1 MPRFAD
7 GIGTKLDFNEKMHRS
22 PGSIGAIGSIVMPDF
37 VANTDNKMGEKMNGG
52 MKAATVALLVAFVGL
67 GCSYQ
72 RKGALKPVG
81 LPEYVYKTPVQEE
94 YVGSYAGVFNFR
106 APEYAGHMG
115 RVAGECLYEELL
127 KRGIFARLTYE
138 AESVDLNREKILAV
152 AKAKGYEL
160 VITGDLLYYFE
171 GSLHYPSRVDQRMEV
186 IGVDHDDIL
195 WYAKAVDIGP
205 CYPFVD
211 YLVVEG
217 YGRSAPSTRQLF
229 ERNAKKFCE
238 LLYDGNSRRFP
249 TAVAR
254 APEPPAPDPVSPPA
268 SLPPVVG
275 SPLRLDPGD
284 IVPDTGEQPGKA
296 PHVDK
301 QSSAASTGVQAS
313 VPDEDVPP
321 LNEGAAFRETQPE
334 KYVTAPIHFAFNDY
348 RLSPEAKA
356 VLRRKAE
363 WLKRHPG
370 TVLEIQGHCDERGTV
385 GFNTALGTQ
394 RAACAKGYLVEL
406 GIAGKRLMP
415 VSYGEKMPVDK
426 NHNEAAWAMN
436 RRAEFA
442 VFRK

>member
-1 MPRFAD
+1 VVS
-7 GIGTKLDFNEKMHRS
+7 DFL
-22 PGSIGAIGSIVMPDF
+22 
-37 VANTDNKMGEKMNGG
+37 ANTDNRMGEKMNGG
-52 MKAATVALLVAFVGL
+52 MKAAMVALLVAFVGL

-81 LPEYVYKTPVQEE
+81 LPEYVYKTPTPEE

-127 KRGIFARLTYE
+127 KRGIFSRLTYE

-186 IGVDHDDIL
+186 MGVDQDNIL

-238 LLYDGNSRRFP
+238 LLHDGKSRRFH
-249 TAVAR
+249 TAVAQ
-254 APEPPAPDPVSPPA
+254 APEPPAPDPVSPQASFPPVEA
-268 SLPPVVG
+268 SLI
-275 SPLRLDPGD
+275 RLDPDDGVLDTEKQPEKASDGD
-284 IVPDTGEQPGKA
+284 E
-296 PHVDK
+296 
-301 QSSAASTGVQAS
+301 QSSGSTVGRAP
-313 VPDEDVPP
+313 VPDENVSSP
-321 LNEGAAFRETQPE
+321 NEGPESRETQSE
-334 KYVTAPIHFAFNDY
+334 RYVMAPIHFAFNDY

-363 WLKRHPG
+363 GLKRHPG

-394 RAACAKGYLVEL
+394 RAARAKGYLVEL

-415 VSYGEKMPVDK
+415 VSYGEKMPVD
-426 NHNEAAWAMN
+426 NDHNEAAWAMN

>member
-1 MPRFAD
+1 M
-7 GIGTKLDFNEKMHRS
+7 
-22 PGSIGAIGSIVMPDF
+22 VMSDF

-52 MKAATVALLVAFVGL
+52 TKAATVALLVALVGL

-81 LPEYVYKTPVQEE
+81 LPEYVYKTPTQQE
-94 YVGSYAGVFNFR
+94 YVGSYVGVFNFR

-115 RVAGECLYEELL
+115 RVAGACLYEELL
-127 KRGIFARLTYE
+127 KRGIFSRLAYE
-138 AESVDLNREKILAV
+138 AHSADLNREKILAV

-186 IGVDHDDIL
+186 IGVDQDDIL

-238 LLYDGNSRRFP
+238 LLHDGNFRRFH
-249 TAVAR
+249 TAVAQPPDPA
-254 APEPPAPDPVSPPA
+254 APEPVPPQA
-268 SLPPVVG
+268 SFPPVEAAPV
-275 SPLRLDPGD
+275 RLDSGD
-284 IVPDTGEQPGKA
+284 GVLDTGEQPGKA
-296 PHVDK
+296 PHRDE
-301 QSSAASTGVQAS
+301 QSSGSTVVRAP
-313 VPDEDVPP
+313 VPDEDAPSP
-321 LNEGAAFRETQPE
+321 NEGPEFHDMQPE
-334 KYVTAPIHFAFNDY
+334 RYMTAPIHFDFNDF
-348 RLSPEAKA
+348 RLSSKAKA
-356 VLRRKAE
+356 VLRRKAR
-363 WLKRHPG
+363 WLNRHPG

-385 GFNTALGTQ
+385 GFNTTLGTQ
-394 RAACAKGYLVEL
+394 RAARTKGYLMEL
-406 GIAGKRLMP
+406 GIDGKRLMP
-415 VSYGEKMPVDK
+415 VSYGEKMPVDE

-442 VFRK
+442 VFSRR

>member
-1 MPRFAD
+1 
-7 GIGTKLDFNEKMHRS
+7 
-22 PGSIGAIGSIVMPDF
+22 
-37 VANTDNKMGEKMNGG
+37 MNGG
-52 MKAATVALLVAFVGL
+52 MKAAMVALFVACVGL

-81 LPEYVYKTPVQEE
+81 LPEYVYKTPTQEE

-127 KRGIFARLTYE
+127 KRGIFSRLAYE
-138 AESVDLNREKILAV
+138 AQSVDLNREKILAV

-186 IGVDHDDIL
+186 INVDQNDIL

-205 CYPFVD
+205 SYPFVD

-238 LLYDGNSRRFP
+238 LLHDGNSRRFR
-249 TAVAR
+249 TTVAQAPDPAA
-254 APEPPAPDPVSPPA
+254 APEPVSPEA
-268 SLPPVVG
+268 GFPPVDNSQVG
-275 SPLRLDPGD
+275 LDSGD
-284 IVPDTGEQPGKA
+284 GVLDTGEQPGKA
-296 PHVDK
+296 PHGDE
-301 QSSAASTGVQAS
+301 QTSDSTAVRGPA
-313 VPDEDVPP
+313 PDEDAPSP
-321 LNEGAAFRETQPE
+321 NEGPEFREMQPE
-334 KYVTAPIHFAFNDY
+334 RYVTAPIHFAFNDF

-385 GFNTALGTQ
+385 GFNTTLGTQ
-394 RAACAKGYLVEL
+394 RAARAKGYLVEL
-406 GIAGKRLMP
+406 GIDGKRLMP
-415 VSYGEKMPVDK
+415 VSYGEKMPVDE

-442 VFRK
+442 VFSRRR

>member
-1 MPRFAD
+1 
-7 GIGTKLDFNEKMHRS
+7 
-22 PGSIGAIGSIVMPDF
+22 MPDF

-52 MKAATVALLVAFVGL
+52 MKAAMVALLVAFVGL

-72 RKGALKPVG
+72 RNGALKPVG
-81 LPEYVYKTPVQEE
+81 LPEYVYKTPAQEE
-94 YVGSYAGVFNFR
+94 YVGSDAGVFNFR

-127 KRGIFARLTYE
+127 KRGIFSRLTYE

-186 IGVDHDDIL
+186 IGVDHGDVL
-195 WYAKAVDIGP
+195 WYAKAVDIGA

-217 YGRSAPSTRQLF
+217 YGRSAPSTRHLF

-238 LLYDGNSRRFP
+238 LLHDGNSRRFH

-254 APEPPAPDPVSPPA
+254 ASDPSAPEPVSPQA
-268 SLPPVVG
+268 SFPPVENSLVG
-275 SPLRLDPGD
+275 LDSGD
-284 IVPDTGEQPGKA
+284 GALDTGEQPGKA
-296 PHVDK
+296 PHGDE
-301 QSSAASTGVQAS
+301 QTSGSTAVRAPA
-313 VPDEDVPP
+313 PDEDAAPS
-321 LNEGAAFRETQPE
+321 NEESEFREMQPE
-334 KYVTAPIHFAFNDY
+334 RYVTAPIHFAFNDF
-348 RLSPEAKA
+348 RLSAEAKA

-363 WLKRHPG
+363 WLKQHPG
-370 TVLEIQGHCDERGTV
+370 AVLEIQGHCDERGTV
-385 GFNTALGTQ
+385 DFNTALGTQ
-394 RAACAKGYLVEL
+394 RAARAKGYLVEL
-406 GIAGKRLMP
+406 GIDGKRLMP
-415 VSYGEKMPVDK
+415 VSYGEQMPIDE

-442 VFRK
+442 VLRR